1 MWTIPD
7 DDFTLLLERVAD
19 VSRLHYR
26 QPQALRLLLE
36 DGGAVDVRRIM
47 HRLNCSRETATDTMR
62 AMMHAGFVQKDGQKW
77 RFAFRGARRI

>member
-7 DDFTLLLERVAD
+7 EDFTLLLERVAD

-36 DGGAVDVRRIM
+36 DGGAVSIRRIAR
-47 HRLNCSRETATDTMR
+47 RLICTQATATDTMR
-62 AMMHAGFVQKDGQKW
+62 AMMHAGFVKNEGDKW